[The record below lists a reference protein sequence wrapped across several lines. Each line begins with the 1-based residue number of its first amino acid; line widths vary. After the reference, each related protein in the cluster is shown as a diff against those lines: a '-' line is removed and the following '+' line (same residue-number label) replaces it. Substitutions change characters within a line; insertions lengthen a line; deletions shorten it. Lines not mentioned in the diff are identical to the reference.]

1 MASSSSDGE
10 SGLDST
16 QLFSINNR
24 TGMSFPSPSERQAGI
39 LWFSVTTLAVG
50 VSLAVFGLLIWSLG
64 LLVNLLSSVL
74 LPLAMAA
81 IIAYLLDPVV
91 DWLEHKQVPRTR
103 AIILVFFVAVML
115 FLILLATVI
124 PQLLVETSQLIDQ
137 IPAYAEQ
144 LKERLG
150 TWLESSRLGKQAK
163 EAWDEGIGTDAQN
176 WATTALPVVS
186 AWLMDQLGKVASWG
200 GLLAGFALVPVYV
213 FYFLSEKQGIV
224 GQWTD
229 YLPLKESKLKDEV
242 VFVLNEIN
250 NCLIVFFRGQVL
262 VAMCVGGMLTVGFM
276 AVGLNYAILLGIVAG
291 ALSIVP
297 YLGVMLSI
305 IPALALAAIQF
316 GDIWHPLAI
325 VGVFSLAQ
333 MAEGLVISPK
343 IIGDRVGLHPLTIIV
358 AVMIGTTL
366 IGGILGGV
374 LAIPLTAALRTLMFR
389 YVWKKRETKQAVK
402 SESSAQKHDAAQV

>member
-1 MASSSSDGE
+1 
-10 SGLDST
+10 
-16 QLFSINNR
+16 
-24 TGMSFPSPSERQAGI
+24 MSFPAPTNTQARI

-50 VSLAVFGLLIWSLG
+50 VSLAVFGLLVWALG
-64 LLVNLLSSVL
+64 WLVNILSSVL

-91 DWLEHKQVPRTR
+91 DWLEHKKVPRSR
-103 AIILVFFVAVML
+103 AIILVFFVAVMC

-124 PQLLVETSQLIDQ
+124 PQLLVETNQLIDQ
-137 IPAYAEQ
+137 IPGYAQE

-150 TWLESSRLGKQAK
+150 TWLESSRWGQQAK
-163 EAWDEGIGTDAQN
+163 QAWDEGIGADAQN

-186 AWLMDQLGKVASWG
+186 AWVVEKLTKVASWG

-213 FYFLSEKQGIV
+213 YYFLVEKEGIV
-224 GQWTD
+224 GQWKD
-229 YLPLKESKLKDEV
+229 YLPLQESKLKDEV

-262 VAMCVGGMLTVGFM
+262 VAMCVGTLLTVGFLSI
-276 AVGLNYAILLGIVAG
+276 GLNYAILLGLVAG

-297 YLGVMLSI
+297 YLGVMMSI

-316 GDIWHPLAI
+316 GDIWHPL
-325 VGVFSLAQ
+325 GVIGIFCLVQ
-333 MAEGLVISPK
+333 MAEGLFISPK

-358 AVMIGTTL
+358 SVMVGTTL

-389 YVWKKRETKQAVK
+389 YVWKKHETKAK
-402 SESSAQKHDAAQV
+402 SASPAEQPT

>member
-1 MASSSSDGE
+1 
-10 SGLDST
+10 
-16 QLFSINNR
+16 
-24 TGMSFPSPSERQAGI
+24 MSFPSPSDRQANV
-39 LWFSVTTLAVG
+39 LWFSLTTLAVG
-50 VSLAVFGLLIWSLG
+50 VTLAVFGLLIWALG

-74 LPLAMAA
+74 LPLAVAA
-81 IIAYLLDPVV
+81 IIAYLLDPLV

-144 LKERLG
+144 LKNRLG
-150 TWLESSRLGKQAK
+150 TWLESSRLGMQAK
-163 EAWDEGIGTDAQN
+163 EAWDEGIGADAQN
-176 WATTALPVVS
+176 WVTTALPVVS
-186 AWLMDQLGKVASWG
+186 AWVMDKLGKVASWG

-224 GQWTD
+224 GKWTD

-262 VAMCVGGMLTVGFM
+262 VAMCVGGMLTLGFLG
-276 AVGLNYAILLGIVAG
+276 VGLNYAILLGIVAG

-316 GDIWHPLAI
+316 GDVWHPLAI
-325 VGVFSLAQ
+325 VGVFILAQ

-343 IIGDRVGLHPLTIIV
+343 IIGDRVGLHPLAIIV
-358 AVMIGTTL
+358 SVMVGTTL

-389 YVWKKRETKQAVK
+389 YVWKKPVK
-402 SESSAQKHDAAQV
+402 ESAPATSGGKK